1 MGLIRNVFPPLV
13 HPLKKSCNTQ
23 TSFKFD
29 KTSTSNNLCSQS
41 SATTLFPPSSLH
53 ADRLKKSKHT
63 TFKSTGLGGLVTL
76 FSSESNFSNDMFSR
90 STGAACPSHPQQ
102 LFWLQQLPHIK
113 MGPKE
118 ILTTHNGSQKR
129 HLIIPVQI
137 FGNFIKIHTVIKTCQ
152 CLVIIP

>member
-1 MGLIRNVFPPLV
+1 MHLFSLMGLIRNVFPPLV

-23 TSFKFD
+23 TSVKFD

-76 FSSESNFSNDMFSR
+76 FSSESNFSNDMLLQEHRDSV
-90 STGAACPSHPQQ
+90 SIPSPAAVLAPATPPHQNGAQRNINHTQ
-102 LFWLQQLPHIK
+102 WL
-113 MGPKE
+113 PKE
-118 ILTTHNGSQKR
+118 AFDNSSTNLW
-129 HLIIPVQI
+129 
-137 FGNFIKIHTVIKTCQ
+137 
-152 CLVIIP
+152 